1 MQHGINQNS
10 LKAEAI
16 QRLYEC
22 YHTVFNSTFLVKLLY
37 NQRDGYS
44 TIVALYNKE
53 KRIIQAR
60 RSVCQ
65 SQCHKSLF
73 DRVLK
78 VVESTDVHSQNA
90 CHEVLVA
97 SSIHKILEAS

>member
-10 LKAEAI
+10 LKVEAI
-16 QRLYEC
+16 QRLYES

-37 NQRDGYS
+37 NQRDGYR

-53 KRIIQAR
+53 KHIIGTR
-60 RSVCQ
+60 RTACQ
-65 SQCHKSLF
+65 SQCQCLF

-78 VVESTDVHSQNA
+78 VVESTDVHSENA

-97 SSIHKILEAS
+97 SSIHKILEVS

>member
-1 MQHGINQNS
+1 MEHGINQNS

-16 QRLYEC
+16 QRSYES
-22 YHTVFNSTFLVKLLY
+22 YHTLFNSTFLVKLLY

-53 KRIIQAR
+53 KHIIQT

-78 VVESTDVHSQNA
+78 VVESTDVHSENA
-90 CHEVLVA
+90 RHEVLVA